1 MLRILKYLFGMVL
14 ISLAIRL
21 EVNAKVGVA
30 SLDIVQSNIGF
41 LLGSDVG
48 LGVFLFSG
56 ILLII
61 ALIIR
66 KDLKPLWTAI
76 PLVVVSVLT
85 DLFDPLVLLIFNES
99 LISRII
105 EFTISLVFMALG
117 AALMI
122 ISKYPPTPYDNLVVT
137 IVEKTGHEI
146 SKVRLGLEICF
157 VLLGALLAYIYGNFW
172 ESFNVGTFIYAVVTS
187 YLLQFFVKKLERSKN
202 GY

>member
-14 ISLAIRL
+14 IALAIRL

-85 DLFDPLVLLIFNES
+85 DLFDPLVLLIFN
-99 LISRII
+99 
-105 EFTISLVFMALG
+105 
-117 AALMI
+117 
-122 ISKYPPTPYDNLVVT
+122 
-137 IVEKTGHEI
+137 
-146 SKVRLGLEICF
+146 
-157 VLLGALLAYIYGNFW
+157 
-172 ESFNVGTFIYAVVTS
+172 
-187 YLLQFFVKKLERSKN
+187 
-202 GY
+202 